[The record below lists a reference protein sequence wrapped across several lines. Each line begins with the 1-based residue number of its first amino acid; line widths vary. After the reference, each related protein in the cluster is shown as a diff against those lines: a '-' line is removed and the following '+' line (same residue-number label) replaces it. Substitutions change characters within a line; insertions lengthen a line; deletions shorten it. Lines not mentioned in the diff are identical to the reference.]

1 MSKLDDEPE
10 VDGRFLGSISGD
22 FVKICDFIKE
32 ASYQM
37 RSRKISDFP
46 IFPMSKSEVPVGE
59 LIISP
64 LTHQTEWYYN
74 ISLLEEFLDRGLV
87 EMDKFELFKEN
98 YKDPDEFC
106 CLFVVDPQTTGF
118 VFIPYPED

>member
-10 VDGRFLGSISGD
+10 LDGRFLGSISGD
-22 FVKICDFIKE
+22 FVKICDFLKE

-37 RSRKISDFP
+37 RSRKISEFP
-46 IFPMSKSEVPVGE
+46 IFPMSKTELPVGE

-64 LTHQTEWYYN
+64 ITHQTEWFYN
-74 ISLLEEFLDRGLV
+74 ISLVEEFISRDLI
-87 EMDKFELFKEN
+87 EADKFDAFKQT
-98 YKDPDEFC
+98 YKDADEFC
-106 CLFVVDPQTTGF
+106 CLFVVDPKTTGF